1 MKKSIKDIKKFINLD
16 TNRAYCLDTNILYWY
31 FYPRANFNN
40 TKEKEEIYYNFV
52 DTLISD
58 GNPICITSMNLTEL
72 INIIE
77 KNEYD
82 LYCKTHPNVS
92 KKEFRNIESERK
104 RVKNIIKASVSSVYS
119 NCKIYSVNITVDKVN
134 EFVEKFNGNTTDIFD
149 YISVEELKK
158 MGNSYFVS
166 DDQDLASIDGIT
178 LFTANKKVLS

>member
-92 KKEFRNIESERK
+92 KKEFRK
-104 RVKNIIKASVSSVYS
+104 KYS
-119 NCKIYSVNITVDKVN
+119 HNPTRS
-134 EFVEKFNGNTTDIFD
+134 
-149 YISVEELKK
+149 
-158 MGNSYFVS
+158 
-166 DDQDLASIDGIT
+166 LA
-178 LFTANKKVLS
+178 